1 MNTITQPLQLNL
13 YCECEG
19 APLPRGMVYAPIV
32 PHAER
37 AQVESNAQS
46 EFNTTGLRFFDVD
59 NVTHPRPFISPMA
72 AEYIPVLFD
81 EPYEARTYIFFPF
94 FPILSPR

>member
-1 MNTITQPLQLNL
+1 M
-13 YCECEG
+13 
-19 APLPRGMVYAPIV
+19 YAPIV

-37 AQVESNAQS
+37 APVESNTA
-46 EFNTTGLRFFDVD
+46 GLRFRDID
-59 NVTHPRPFISPMA
+59 NNVTYPRPYISPMA

-94 FPILSPR
+94 FPPFLSPR